1 MYVQPYKMGMTKKSA
16 LVSALRNDLDREL
29 FAPDAPLPPEG
40 VLAAQ
45 YGVSRHTVRAA
56 LEALK
61 HEGRI
66 ITRHGVGS
74 FASPKAEPKY
84 TQSFGSIDD
93 LLQYSQDMTQE
104 VLGQS
109 EILVDETQAQNGYG
123 WRAGERWL
131 SLDLLFRSRA
141 DGRPLSMARIYTRP
155 FYFEEV
161 AQLMAGQRPLFRLIE
176 RKVGGTSE
184 IEQRVSARS
193 ASVQEA
199 QCFGLGP
206 HEPMLEIVR
215 LYRDRQGQVYEVSV
229 TAYHSHNFRYVTTI
243 LPSTP

>member
-1 MYVQPYKMGMTKKSA
+1 MTKKSA
-16 LVSALRNDLDREL
+16 LLSALRKDLER
-29 FAPDAPLPPEG
+29 FTPQTPLPAEG

-56 LEALK
+56 LQTLQ

-74 FASPKAEPKY
+74 FASPKAQPQY
-84 TQSFGSIDD
+84 TQSFGSVDD

-104 VLGQS
+104 VLAQT
-109 EILVDETQAQNGYG
+109 EVLVDEAMAQSGYG

-131 SLDLLFRSRA
+131 SVDLRFRART
-141 DGRPLSMARIYTRP
+141 DGQPLSMARIYTRP

-161 AQLMAGQRPLFRLIE
+161 AQLIDGQRPLFRLIE

-199 QCFGLGP
+199 ECLGLGA
-206 HEPMLEIVR
+206 HEPLLEIVR

-229 TAYHSHNFRYVTTI
+229 TAYNSHNFRYITTI
-243 LPSTP
+243 LPS

>member
-1 MYVQPYKMGMTKKSA
+1 MTKKSELA
-16 LVSALRNDLDREL
+16 RAIRHDLDRGVFEQ
-29 FAPDAPLPPEG
+29 DQPLPPEG

-56 LEALK
+56 LDTLK

-66 ITRHGVGS
+66 VTRHGVGS
-74 FASPKAEPKY
+74 FASPEVEPHY
-84 TQSFGSIDD
+84 TQSFESVDD

-104 VLGQS
+104 VLSQS
-109 EILVDETQAQNGYG
+109 EVLVDSALAQNNYG
-123 WRAGERWL
+123 WREGERWL
-131 SLDLLFRSRA
+131 SVQLLFRSRA
-141 DGRPLSMARIYTRP
+141 DGQPLSMARIYTRP

-161 AQLMAGQRPLFRLIE
+161 AQLVAGQRPLFRLIE
-176 RKVGGTSE
+176 RKVGGTAE

-193 ASVQEA
+193 ASPEEA

-215 LYRDRQGQVYEVSV
+215 LYRDRQGELYEVSV

-243 LPSTP
+243 RPTPP

>member
-1 MYVQPYKMGMTKKSA
+1 MTKKSELA
-16 LVSALRNDLDREL
+16 RAIRHDLDRGVFEQ
-29 FAPDAPLPPEG
+29 DQPLPPEG

-56 LEALK
+56 LDTLK

-66 ITRHGVGS
+66 VTRHGVGS
-74 FASPKAEPKY
+74 FASSEAEPHY
-84 TQSFGSIDD
+84 TQSFESVDD

-104 VLGQS
+104 VLSQS
-109 EILVDETQAQNGYG
+109 EVLVDSALAQNNYG
-123 WRAGERWL
+123 WREGERWL
-131 SLDLLFRSRA
+131 SVQLLFRSRA

-161 AQLMAGQRPLFRLIE
+161 AQLVAGQRPLFRLIE
-176 RKVGGTSE
+176 RKVGGTAE

-193 ASVQEA
+193 ASPEEA

-215 LYRDRQGQVYEVSV
+215 LYRDRQGEVYEVSV

-243 LPSTP
+243 RPTPP